1 MNAAI
6 HPATKALW
14 FIENRFDTVIT
25 LDDIAVHAG
34 VSRFHMTRIFDVR
47 MGLPVMAYVR
57 VRRLT
62 EAARRL
68 ASGASSILEVALEAG
83 YGSHEAFTRAFRD
96 QFSLTPEQV
105 RERRNVS
112 ELKLVEPFIMDK
124 TLIDT
129 PSPHSLQTGRAMLI
143 GGVTGYY
150 KGEETAAIPMLWQ
163 KLNPWLPDV
172 PGRIGE
178 AWTTYGVCY
187 NQTDDAIDY
196 MAGVEVSSGADLPAG
211 FTTIRI
217 EPQTYAVFRHRG
229 HISGLRATWST
240 IWDKWLPESGLKVKH
255 APFFEKYGP
264 EFNGMTGEGG
274 LEIWIA
280 IET

>member
-1 MNAAI
+1 MNTAI
-6 HPATKALW
+6 HPASKALW
-14 FIENRFDTVIT
+14 FIENRFDAVLT
-25 LDDIAVHAG
+25 LDDIAAHAG

-47 MGLPVMAYVR
+47 MGLPVMSYVR
-57 VRRLT
+57 GRRLS

-68 ASGASSILEVALEAG
+68 AHGAPDILDVALDAG
-83 YGSHEAFTRAFRD
+83 YGSHEAFTRAFRE
-96 QFSLTPEQV
+96 QFGITPEQV
-105 RERRNVS
+105 RERRNVNN
-112 ELKLVEPFIMDK
+112 LKLLEPFIMDK
-124 TLIDT
+124 ALLDI
-129 PSPHSLQTGRAMLI
+129 PSPHTLHNGPAMLI
-143 GGVTGYY
+143 GGVTGHY

-172 PGRIGE
+172 PGRMGE

-187 NQTDDAIDY
+187 NQSDDAIDY
-196 MAGVEVSSGADLPAG
+196 MAGVEVSPGADLPPG
-211 FTTIRI
+211 FTTVKIQ
-217 EPQTYAVFRHRG
+217 PQTYAVFRHQG

-264 EFNGMTGEGG
+264 DFNGMTGEGG

-280 IET
+280 VEA